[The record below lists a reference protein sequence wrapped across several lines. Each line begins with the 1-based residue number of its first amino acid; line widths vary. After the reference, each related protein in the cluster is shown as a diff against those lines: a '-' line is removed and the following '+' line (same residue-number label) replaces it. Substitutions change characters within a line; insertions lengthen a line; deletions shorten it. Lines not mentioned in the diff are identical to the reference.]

1 MGYRV
6 FKVVYRRHTN
16 FASESIEQT
25 FTGTPS
31 FGGRPTV
38 QLTRNADVVT
48 KMYLR
53 ATLSAGQASGTSKWG
68 WVSNVGHALIDNYY
82 LEIGGTQIDKQ
93 YGDWLNIWYEL
104 THKVGHERGYARMVG
119 NVSDNTD
126 LANSHDEYTLNV
138 PLQFFNCRHDG
149 LGIPLIALQYH
160 EVRITFE
167 FTQLQYLTV
176 SQYGSGSA
184 LTWTTKPSLDAS
196 LWVDYIYLDQEERKR
211 FAQATHEYLIEQ
223 VQFPSTESINS
234 VNTRTRLSFNHPC
247 KFLAWVVRL
256 GRYTS
261 GYRFLAYH
269 ASDAAAIRLQATK
282 RFILGWA
289 RITSGAMVLTN
300 GDYVTGNASLSTEY
314 ADYFTNAAAIVVDT
328 NLFVEDNVTITG
340 SLLPLDVA
348 SLTANLFEAGAVAT
362 RNSNTGNEGASTNDV
377 VVYQFDNYGLQLDRS
392 ENPVIEGLLQLN
404 GHDRFDA
411 RDGDYFNYVQPYQCF
426 SNTPSD
432 GINVYSFALT
442 PEEHQPSGTCNFSRI
457 DNATLALTL
466 GRAGENASDFK
477 ANYLSSDS
485 DLNIY
490 AFNYNVLRVMS
501 GMAGLA
507 LMIISIE
514 QKSIM
519 LIAFVLYYQINHL
532 ESQPCVL
539 HTRNHM

>member
-1 MGYRV
+1 M
-6 FKVVYRRHTN
+6 VYRRHTN
-16 FASESIEQT
+16 FASEAIEQT
-25 FTGTPS
+25 FTGTPT
-31 FGGRPTV
+31 FGARANV

-53 ATLSAGQASGTSKWG
+53 ATLGAGEASEDQEWA
-68 WVSNVGHALIDNYY
+68 WVSNVGHAVIDNYY

-104 THKVGHERGYARMVG
+104 THKVGQERGYARMVG
-119 NVSDNTD
+119 NVPVNTT
-126 LANSHDEYTLNV
+126 LATSHDAYVINV

-160 EVRITFE
+160 EVRIYFE
-167 FTQLQYLTV
+167 FVQLQYLTV
-176 SQYGSGSA
+176 SLNNG
-184 LTWTTKPSLDAS
+184 LTWVTKPTLDAS

-223 VQFPSTESINS
+223 VQFPSTESVNT

-261 GYRFLAYH
+261 GNRFLGYSATDSN
-269 ASDAAAIRLQATK
+269 AMLLQATK

-289 RITSGAMVLTN
+289 LISSGSIVHD
-300 GDYVTGNASLSTEY
+300 GDYVLPGTLNNSTY
-314 ADYFTNAAAIVVDT
+314 IGYFNAAKAIVVDYT
-328 NLFVEDNVTITG
+328 VFNVDNVTITG
-340 SLLPLDVA
+340 DLLPIDVA
-348 SLTANLFEAGAVAT
+348 SQSADAFEANAST
-362 RNSNTGNEGASTNDV
+362 TGASARLGSGDGAADRDII
-377 VVYQFDNYGLQLDRS
+377 VYQYDNYGLQLDRS
-392 ENPVIEGLLQLN
+392 ENPVALGLLQLN
-404 GHDRFDA
+404 GHDRFDQ

-426 SNTPSD
+426 SNTPND
-432 GINVYSFALT
+432 GVNVYSFALT

-466 GRAGENASDFK
+466 GRAGESASAFK
-477 ANYLSSDS
+477 NLYLDTDC

-519 LIAFVLYYQINHL
+519 LVAFVLYYQINHF
-532 ESQPCVL
+532 ESQPIFL
-539 HTRNHM
+539 TMEIPS

>member
-1 MGYRV
+1 
-6 FKVVYRRHTN
+6 
-16 FASESIEQT
+16 
-25 FTGTPS
+25 
-31 FGGRPTV
+31 
-38 QLTRNADVVT
+38 
-48 KMYLR
+48 MYLR
-53 ATLSAGQASGTSKWG
+53 ATLGNGDAGSGNQWG

-104 THKVGHERGYARMVG
+104 THKVGQERGYARMVG
-119 NVSDNTD
+119 NVDACTG
-126 LANSHDEYTLNV
+126 LAQTHAAYTLNV

-176 SQYGSGSA
+176 NTYGTGSP
-184 LTWTTKPSLDAS
+184 LTWVTKPTLDAS

-234 VNTRTRLSFNHPC
+234 VSTRTRLSFNHPC

-261 GYRFLAYH
+261 GNRFLAYH
-269 ASDAAAIRLQATK
+269 ATDANAMLLQATK
-282 RFILGWA
+282 RFVLGWA
-289 RITSGAMVLTN
+289 NVVSGNMQLT
-300 GDYVTGNASLSTEY
+300 GDFVQAKAGLSSTY
-314 ADYFTNAAAIVVDT
+314 ATAFAAAAAIVVRAD
-328 NLFVEDNVTITG
+328 LFDPDNVTITG
-340 SLLPLDVA
+340 ALLSLEVA
-348 SLTANLFEAGAVAT
+348 SQTADAFEAAAVAA
-362 RNSNTGNEGASTNDV
+362 RNTNAGNGGAAVNDI
-377 VVYQFDNYGLQLDRS
+377 VVYQYDNYGLQLDRS
-392 ENPVIEGLLQLN
+392 ENPVQTGLLQLN
-404 GHDRFDA
+404 GHDRFDQ

-432 GINVYSFALT
+432 GVNVYSFALT

-466 GRAGENASDFK
+466 GRAGESATAFK
-477 ANYLSSDS
+477 NLYLNSDS

>member
-31 FGGRPTV
+31 FGGRPTI

-53 ATLSAGQASGTSKWG
+53 ATLGAGDAGSGNKWA
-68 WVSNVGHALIDNYY
+68 WVSSVGHALIDNYY

-104 THKVGHERGYARMVG
+104 THKVGQERGYSRMIG
-119 NVSDNTD
+119 NVPDITTLNQTQS
-126 LANSHDEYTLNV
+126 AYVLNV

-176 SQYGSGSA
+176 NTYGTGSA
-184 LTWTTKPSLDAS
+184 LTWVTKPTLDAS

-261 GYRFLAYH
+261 GNRFLAYH
-269 ASDAAAIRLQATK
+269 ATDASAMLLQATK

-289 RITSGAMVLTN
+289 SIVSSNMVLS
-300 GDYVTGNASLSTEY
+300 GDFVQAKTGLSTAY
-314 ADYFTNAAAIVVDT
+314 ATYFSDAAAIVVDT
-328 NLFVEDNVTITG
+328 SLFDADNVTITG
-340 SLLPLDVA
+340 SLLPLEVA
-348 SLTANLFEAGAVAT
+348 SLNSDLFETNVAAT
-362 RNSNTGNEGASTNDV
+362 RNSNTGNEGASVNDI
-377 VVYQFDNYGLQLDRS
+377 VVYQYDNYGLQLDRS
-392 ENPVIEGLLQLN
+392 GNPVQTGLLQLN
-404 GHDRFDA
+404 GHDRFDQ

-432 GINVYSFALT
+432 GVNVYSFALT

-466 GRAGENASDFK
+466 GKAGESATAFK
-477 ANYLSSDS
+477 NSYLNTDS

-507 LMIISIE
+507 YS
-514 QKSIM
+514 
-519 LIAFVLYYQINHL
+519 N
-532 ESQPCVL
+532 
-539 HTRNHM
+539 

>member
-1 MGYRV
+1 M
-6 FKVVYRRHTN
+6 YRRHTN

-53 ATLSAGQASGTSKWG
+53 ATLGAGVSSSKWG

-104 THKVGHERGYARMVG
+104 THKVGQERGYNRMVG
-119 NVSDNTD
+119 NVPANTD
-126 LANSHDEYTLNV
+126 LALSHDAYTLNV

-149 LGIPLIALQYH
+149 LGIHLIALQYH

-167 FTQLQYLTV
+167 FTQLQYLTC
-176 SQYGSGSA
+176 SYYGSGGA
-184 LTWTTKPSLDAS
+184 LAWTTKPTLDAS

-234 VNTRTRLSFNHPC
+234 VSTRTRLSFNHPC

-261 GYRFLAYH
+261 GNRFLA
-269 ASDAAAIRLQATK
+269 APADAAAVQLQATK
-282 RFILGWA
+282 RFILA
-289 RITSGAMVLTN
+289 YCTLTSGAITLD
-300 GDYVTGNASLSTEY
+300 GDFVEGKTGLSTAY
-314 ADYFTNAAAIVVDT
+314 AAYFTAAKAIVVDV
-328 NLFVEDNVTITG
+328 NVFDVDNVTITG
-340 SLLPLDVA
+340 ELLPIDVA
-348 SLTANLFEAGAVAT
+348 SLTADAFEAAAVAA
-362 RNSNTGNEGASTNDV
+362 RNNVTDSDGNDDNDV
-377 VVYQFDNYGLQLDRS
+377 VVYQYNNYGLHLDGS
-392 ENPVIEGLLQLN
+392 ENPVQTGLLQLN

-426 SNTPSD
+426 SNTPAD
-432 GINVYSFALT
+432 GVNVYSFALT

-466 GRAGENASDFK
+466 GRAGENASAFK
-477 ANYLSSDS
+477 SAYLSTDS

-514 QKSIM
+514 LKSIM
-519 LIAFVLYYQINHL
+519 LVAFVLYYQINHL
-532 ESQPCVL
+532 ESQTFFL
-539 HTRNHM
+539 TTETHS

>member
-1 MGYRV
+1 M
-6 FKVVYRRHTN
+6 VYRRHTN
-16 FASESIEQT
+16 FASEAIEQT

-31 FGGRPTV
+31 FGGRPTI

-53 ATLSAGQASGTSKWG
+53 ATLGAGDSTTSGLKWG

-104 THKVGHERGYARMVG
+104 THKVGQERGYARMVG
-119 NVSDNTD
+119 NVASNTD
-126 LANSHDEYTLNV
+126 LALTHDEYTLNV

-176 SQYGSGSA
+176 NQYGTGSA
-184 LTWTTKPSLDAS
+184 LSWDTKPTLDAS

-261 GYRFLAYH
+261 GNRFLAYNATD
-269 ASDAAAIRLQATK
+269 ASAMLLQATK
-282 RFILGWA
+282 RFILGWVK
-289 RITSGAMVLTN
+289 ITSGAMVNTGDLLDCTAALTAA
-300 GDYVTGNASLSTEY
+300 DNAYT
-314 ADYFTNAAAIVVDT
+314 DYFVAAAAICVDAT
-328 NLFVEDNVTITG
+328 LFSEDNITITG
-340 SLLPLDVA
+340 ALLPIEVA
-348 SLTANLFEAGAVAT
+348 SLNADLFETNVGAP
-362 RNSNTGNEGASTNDV
+362 RNSNAGNEGIAANDV
-377 VVYQFDNYGLQLDRS
+377 CVYQYDNYGLQLDRS
-392 ENPVIEGLLQLN
+392 ENPVQNGLLQLN
-404 GHDRFDA
+404 GHDRFDS

-432 GINVYSFALT
+432 GVNVYSFALT

-466 GRAGENASDFK
+466 GRAGESSSTFK
-477 ANYLSSDS
+477 TNYLSSDS

-532 ESQPCVL
+532 ESQPGVL

>member
-1 MGYRV
+1 
-6 FKVVYRRHTN
+6 
-16 FASESIEQT
+16 
-25 FTGTPS
+25 
-31 FGGRPTV
+31 
-38 QLTRNADVVT
+38 
-48 KMYLR
+48 MYLR
-53 ATLSAGQASGTSKWG
+53 AQLGAGVASGKWG

-104 THKVGHERGYARMVG
+104 THKVGQERGYARMVG
-119 NVSDNTD
+119 NVAANTE
-126 LANSHDEYTLNV
+126 LALSHDSYYLNV

-176 SQYGSGSA
+176 SAYGTGSGVA
-184 LTWTTKPSLDAS
+184 WTTKPTLDAS

-234 VNTRTRLSFNHPC
+234 VSTRTRLSFNHPC

-261 GYRFLAYH
+261 GNRFFGY
-269 ASDAAAIRLQATK
+269 DATDANAALVQATK
-282 RFILGWA
+282 RFILA
-289 RITSGAMVLTN
+289 YAQITSNALVVVS
-300 GDYVTGNASLSTEY
+300 DYIAGNASLSTTY
-314 ADYFTNAAAIVVDT
+314 AAYFTAAKAICVDV
-328 NLFVEDNVTITG
+328 NIFDVDNITITG
-340 SLLPLDVA
+340 SLLPITVV
-348 SLTANLFEAGAVAT
+348 SQTADAIETAAVAT
-362 RNSNTGNEGASTNDV
+362 RNTNTSGGTVSNEGAAINDI
-377 VVYQFDNYGLQLDRS
+377 VVYQYDNYGLQLDRS
-392 ENPVIEGLLQLN
+392 ENPVATGLLQLN
-404 GHDRFDA
+404 GHDRFDQ

-426 SNTPSD
+426 SNTPND
-432 GINVYSFALT
+432 GVNVYSFALT

-466 GRAGENASDFK
+466 GRAGESATSFK
-477 ANYLSSDS
+477 NSYLATDS
-485 DLNIY
+485 ALNIY

-507 LMIISIE
+507 YS
-514 QKSIM
+514 
-519 LIAFVLYYQINHL
+519 N
-532 ESQPCVL
+532 
-539 HTRNHM
+539 

>member
-1 MGYRV
+1 MGNLGDHD
-6 FKVVYRRHTN
+6 FNNIIIKVQCVYRRHTN

-25 FTGTPS
+25 FTGTPT
-31 FGGRPTV
+31 FGARANV

-53 ATLSAGQASGTSKWG
+53 ATLGAGNTGATGAQWG
-68 WVSNVGHALIDNYY
+68 WVSSVGHAIIDNYY

-104 THKVGHERGYARMVG
+104 THKVGQERGYARMVG

-126 LANSHDEYTLNV
+126 LATSHDAYVVNV

-160 EVRITFE
+160 EVRIYFE
-167 FTQLQYLTV
+167 FVQLQYLTV
-176 SQYGSGSA
+176 STYGTGSA
-184 LTWTTKPSLDAS
+184 LVWVTKPTLDAS

-223 VQFPSTESINS
+223 VQFPSTES
-234 VNTRTRLSFNHPC
+234 VNTVSTRTRLSFNHPC

-261 GYRFLAYH
+261 GNRFLAYN
-269 ASDAAAIRLQATK
+269 ASDVSALRLQATK
-282 RFILGWA
+282 RFVLGWA
-289 RITSGAMVLTN
+289 QITSNSMVLVNTDFVKPSS
-300 GDYVTGNASLSTEY
+300 GLNATY
-314 ADYFTNAAAIVVDT
+314 TAYFNAAAPIVVD
-328 NLFVEDNVTITG
+328 LQIFDVDNVTITG
-340 SLLPLDVA
+340 SLLPIEVVSQSAD
-348 SLTANLFEAGAVAT
+348 LFETNAATAGAAA
-362 RNSNTGNEGASTNDV
+362 RNTNSYTNALGTTSVNDGAAANDL
-377 VVYQFDNYGLQLDRS
+377 VVYMYDNYGLQIDRS
-392 ENPVIEGLLQLN
+392 ENPVQLGLLQLN
-404 GHDRFDA
+404 GHDRFDQ

-432 GINVYSFALT
+432 GVNVYSFALT

-466 GRAGENASDFK
+466 GRSGESATTFK
-477 ANYLSSDS
+477 NLYLNTDC

-507 LMIISIE
+507 YS
-514 QKSIM
+514 
-519 LIAFVLYYQINHL
+519 N
-532 ESQPCVL
+532 
-539 HTRNHM
+539 

>member
-1 MGYRV
+1 M
-6 FKVVYRRHTN
+6 VYRRHTN

-31 FGGRPTV
+31 FGGRPTI

-53 ATLSAGQASGTSKWG
+53 ATLGNGVASNSTQWA
-68 WVSNVGHALIDNYY
+68 WVSSVGHALIDNYY

-104 THKVGHERGYARMVG
+104 THKVGQERGYARMVG
-119 NVSDNTD
+119 NVPANTS
-126 LANSHDEYTLNV
+126 LANSHDAYVLNV

-176 SQYGSGSA
+176 NQYGSGAA
-184 LTWTTKPSLDAS
+184 LAWDTKPTLDAS
-196 LWVDYIYLDQEERKR
+196 VWVDYIYLDQEERKR

-261 GYRFLAYH
+261 GNRFMAYH
-269 ASDAAAIRLQATK
+269 ATDADAMLLQATK
-282 RFILGWA
+282 RFILGWCSIVSGNIQ
-289 RITSGAMVLTN
+289 IT
-300 GDYVTGNASLSTEY
+300 GDYVTAKSGLSTAY
-314 ADYFTNAAAIVVDT
+314 AAYFSAAHAIIVDA
-328 NLFVEDNVTITG
+328 NLLSVSNVTITG
-340 SLLPLDVA
+340 SLLPLEVA
-348 SLTANLFEAGAVAT
+348 SLNADLFETNVAAA
-362 RNSNTGNEGASTNDV
+362 RNTGTNDGAATNDI
-377 VVYQFDNYGLQLDRS
+377 VVYQYDNYGLQLDRS
-392 ENPVIEGLLQLN
+392 ENPVQTGLLQLN
-404 GHDRFDA
+404 GHDRFDQ

-426 SNTPSD
+426 SNTPAD
-432 GINVYSFALT
+432 GVNVYSFALT

-466 GRAGENASDFK
+466 GRAGESSTSFK
-477 ANYLSSDS
+477 NVYLNTDS